1 MTPVLPVVSR
11 DVRDVVPHKRQD
23 GISVVLPYWPDR
35 PAGEALEVAAAADD
49 LGFDELWIG
58 EMATFDA
65 FALATAIGLRTS
77 RIALTIG
84 PLAVGVRSPATIAMG
99 VASCANLVAR
109 DVNVA
114 LGTSSMLVVE
124 AWHERARRQPARTLE
139 HTATTVRSLLAGG
152 KSDGGFRLRL
162 EPRPCSIGIAAFG
175 PRAVRIAATHGD
187 RMVLNLVTPKTAARL
202 CEQHNAAGGA
212 RTAVWVPAAVDPEDD
227 DRAQLTRALVAYLAA
242 PGYAEVFAEA
252 GFGDVVAFARTRPH
266 PRELLEAIPPE
277 LVEAVGLIGDVK
289 AVTKRIAEYRA
300 AGIDDICV
308 VPATASDRAGRRT
321 LTSLR

>member
-1 MTPVLPVVSR
+1 
-11 DVRDVVPHKRQD
+11 
-23 GISVVLPYWPDR
+23 
-35 PAGEALEVAAAADD
+35 
-49 LGFDELWIG
+49 
-58 EMATFDA
+58 
-65 FALATAIGLRTS
+65 
-77 RIALTIG
+77 
-84 PLAVGVRSPATIAMG
+84 
-99 VASCANLVAR
+99 
-109 DVNVA
+109 
-114 LGTSSMLVVE
+114 
-124 AWHERARRQPARTLE
+124 
-139 HTATTVRSLLAGG
+139 
-152 KSDGGFRLRL
+152 
-162 EPRPCSIGIAAFG
+162 
-175 PRAVRIAATHGD
+175 
-187 RMVLNLVTPKTAARL
+187 
-202 CEQHNAAGGA
+202 
-212 RTAVWVPAAVDPEDD
+212 VWVPAAVDPEDD